1 MKKIYFTALVLGT
14 TIAAKAQVYDV
25 GSYAQVVDISNTGIA
40 VGNIY
45 GSVHF
50 MWSEDEGLQEFGEA
64 PDSGTSGNGQF
75 LQMVL

>member
-45 GSVHF
+45 GSGQK
-50 MWSEDEGLQEFGEA
+50 MKDCKNLEKLLTQAPQEM
-64 PDSGTSGNGQF
+64 SQF